1 MRRLILLACLLS
13 LPVFTATALAS
24 PAQIA
29 PGTVPSL
36 PGAPLPPAAPTV
48 PGAVQVALNLGD
60 SFVVP
65 GASIGCQVTRRGSET
80 FIECR
85 RDGAVKGTYSTLI
98 SKRAVTVARFRS
110 SRTAQVL
117 FSAKQGGDWRA
128 CGVSKRATSSA
139 RTAARGCR

>member
-1 MRRLILLACLLS
+1 MRRLLLFAGLLS
-13 LPVFTATALAS
+13 LPAFTATALAS

-36 PGAPLPPAAPTV
+36 PGASLPPAAPAV
-48 PGAVQVALNLGD
+48 PGAVQHALNLGD

-65 GASIGCQVTRRGSET
+65 GASIGCQVTRRGSEML
-80 FIECR
+80 IECR

-110 SRTAQVL
+110 SRTAQVV
-117 FSAKQGGDWRA
+117 FTAKQGGDWRA
-128 CGVSKRATSSA
+128 CGVRKSATSSA
-139 RTAARGCR
+139 HTAARGCR